1 MLEANIEDM
10 RLSRPAR
17 TGVYERVLA
26 PLLILLVTL
35 ASLAVLVFLGGRTL
49 SCVNHISAQ
58 VAEGARQA
66 AVYAVPADYH

>member
-10 RLSRPAR
+10 RLTRPAR
-17 TGVYERVLA
+17 AGVYERVLA

-35 ASLAVLVFLGGRTL
+35 ASLAVLVFLGSRSL
-49 SCVNHISAQ
+49 SCVSHISAQ

-66 AVYAVPADYH
+66 SAYSIPGG